1 MSKERKAYPTFEERI
16 VAADKKIEELTK
28 LIDDRKKLIFT
39 TENKL
44 NLRKAA
50 LEKSIAD
57 LEEANKKKARLIEIK
72 NRPPKPPK
80 APKMDPEERKAQRI
94 AAITKAREARAAKK
108 AQADALMEALQSSG
122 KTVDELLAIIKK

>member
-1 MSKERKAYPTFEERI
+1 MSKERKAYPTLEERI

-28 LIDDRKKLIFT
+28 LIDGRKKLIFT

-80 APKMDPEERKAQRI
+80 TPKMDPEERKAQRV
-94 AAITKAREARAAKK
+94 AAMAKAREVRAAKK

>member
-16 VAADKKIEELTK
+16 VAADKKIEELPK
-28 LIDDRKKLIFT
+28 LIDGRKKLIFT

-80 APKMDPEERKAQRI
+80 TPKMDPEERKAQRV
-94 AAITKAREARAAKK
+94 AAMAKAREVRAAKK